1 MMAQDIENPP
11 TRADPE
17 PEEIVLD
24 ESAVIDL
31 NSAIPYYYQLQRYM
45 THKIKSEAW
54 RAGQKLPSEKD
65 LCEQLGVSRTVV
77 RQALNALASDGLITT
92 YKGKGSFVADIKHD
106 WHLMQTL
113 GGFYDDAAM
122 RGEVVH
128 TQVLELKAIPA
139 TGVVAEALALQEGER
154 VIRLKRLRFIRDEP
168 IVLGITHVP
177 ERFCP
182 SLTEIDFSNKSFYR
196 TLESKYGLVIAT
208 GIRTIEAV
216 NASPEI
222 AALLQ
227 IEPGAALS
235 VITSIGYLKDGTPLE
250 YFTSWHRG
258 DRSRFEVRLV
268 NPRA

>member
-1 MMAQDIENPP
+1 MIRSGTFGRQKKKDQID
-11 TRADPE
+11 RL
-17 PEEIVLD
+17 IVERFKIDRRLEAREYARD
-24 ESAVIDL
+24 LVDLVELSMRDGDAV
-31 NSAIPYYYQLQRYM
+31 AHAR
-45 THKIKSEAW
+45 
-54 RAGQKLPSEKD
+54 R
-65 LCEQLGVSRTVV
+65 
-77 RQALNALASDGLITT
+77 
-92 YKGKGSFVADIKHD
+92 
-106 WHLMQTL
+106 
-113 GGFYDDAAM
+113 
-122 RGEVVH
+122 
-128 TQVLELKAIPA
+128 
-139 TGVVAEALALQEGER
+139 AEALALQEGER

-182 SLTEIDFSNKSFYR
+182 SLTEIDFSDKSFYR